1 MSTTAPHR
9 YAARHAVHI
18 EISEE
23 DKAALWAMSLD
34 ERVTAMWVGAL
45 SHGQLLEWTHT
56 RPDQIP
62 SLGGELAWL
71 MMFTP
76 EFTEAADQHR
86 SSVVHLP
93 ERSQVR
99 AAA

>member
-1 MSTTAPHR
+1 MSTTAPHPH
-9 YAARHAVHI
+9 AARNAVHI
-18 EISEE
+18 EISEQ

-34 ERVTAMWVGAL
+34 ERVTAMWAGAL
-45 SHGQLLEWTHT
+45 THGQLLEWTHA

-86 SSVVHLP
+86 SNVVHLP